1 MYPFGGP
8 SICQLLSCI
17 FDFRIFFNENNVN
30 LCFIQLNIMGLE
42 SPRSIN
48 TKLFTLYGI
57 FNRYLDVNNVS
68 TYLFFHRDF
77 HAVISRAHAQWRSK
91 WRISLILNRTTT
103 KLVIGITMQTVGCLI
118 RKLVKG
124 LIKTYISII
133 QTKFICDIFY
143 LDPPSVTL
151 RR

>member
-1 MYPFGGP
+1 MTY
-8 SICQLLSCI
+8 S
-17 FDFRIFFNENNVN
+17 N
-30 LCFIQLNIMGLE
+30 
-42 SPRSIN
+42 
-48 TKLFTLYGI
+48 
-57 FNRYLDVNNVS
+57 VNNVS

-103 KLVIGITMQTVGCLI
+103 KLVTGITMQTVGCLI

-133 QTKFICDIFY
+133 KPKFIRDIFY
-143 LDPPSVTL
+143 LDTPSVTL
-151 RR
+151 FVKCAEFSLLIFLKNIFKKIQSCITMYINTDKCIRVYI

>member
-1 MYPFGGP
+1 MF
-8 SICQLLSCI
+8 
-17 FDFRIFFNENNVN
+17 FRRKSMTYSERN
-30 LCFIQLNIMGLE
+30 
-42 SPRSIN
+42 
-48 TKLFTLYGI
+48 
-57 FNRYLDVNNVS
+57 VNNVS

-77 HAVISRAHAQWRSK
+77 QAVISRAHAQRRSK

-118 RKLVKG
+118 RKLVIG

-143 LDPPSVTL
+143 LDTPSVTL
-151 RR
+151 FVKCAEFSLLIFLKNIFKKNSKLYYDVY